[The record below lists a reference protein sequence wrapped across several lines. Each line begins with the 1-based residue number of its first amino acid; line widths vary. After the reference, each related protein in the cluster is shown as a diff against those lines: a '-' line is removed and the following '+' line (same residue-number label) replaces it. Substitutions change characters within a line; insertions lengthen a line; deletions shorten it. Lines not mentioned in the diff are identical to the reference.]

1 MYGARYCACIG
12 IGVIGSAL
20 LAFGILA
27 AHVTHILMPERS
39 LAEGMWLIAG
49 MFIVSG
55 ALFST
60 FGIIAAFRWRRARR
74 SIWR

>member
-1 MYGARYCACIG
+1 MYGVRYYACIG
-12 IGVIGSAL
+12 IGVIGSAFLIFGL
-20 LAFGILA
+20 LS